1 MKERLVE
8 ILALRS
14 VADALHQEDM
24 VQVLGDVTTLS
35 DEYLPV
41 LEFLMAPDNLTCLIS
56 SMLQEPTPTA
66 KATAAAAR
74 EPGESPSYEEYA
86 TAFRAH
92 WVLCGSGFSH
102 QLLAAMSALKGEP
115 RALIAQTLA
124 EFNSRDSMTLEAFA
138 RFLTAFMDQ
147 YSPQMFMA
155 LFDASIRQQKT
166 FLESLL
172 VQIFYEPLRDVLVR
186 LCNELQGADA
196 EPEVESLVGLAL
208 LQLSPLNPS
217 KHIHDRVHERLHQRV
232 EKDMATVRFARMM
245 FTCDLLTDLIHEK
258 REGSLGFA
266 MMLSLSESGPSAEQL
281 IEAALGDLRGLPT
294 DFANESYALKVL
306 NSLLQQTQCGC
317 VTKAAFCR
325 ASAAVQDAGTR
336 DEQQQPGATD
346 DVFASPCTRGSPHED
361 LPLIWQVFL
370 THLPTIFSFFSSSSP
385 EAASLQW
392 RFKSTHVQLV
402 YLILPVLNV
411 SCTVADTLV
420 IQTRTLDALLELIV
434 RFPKASILHCA
445 IARLFIV
452 ALEDSPYMFGKELPA
467 FRSPTDPLRLH
478 LLLGGALDFVLQS
491 FGWTSVPQQDG
502 ATPGDNAT
510 GPTKTPPPPPA
521 FLDVAISLDQALT
534 SAFAHSAQLFMGN
547 SAFERWKV
555 FRLVVLL
562 PIQTLW
568 EEQYQP
574 PPAVDMGPS
583 PLLAAM
589 LYGEGGH
596 NQTQE
601 DTPTDTKHHKERKN
615 STDGIAPE
623 VHGTQPS
630 TLAGTSPKAGID
642 TNARPEAPTVA
653 LAEDSNKAPTQA
665 QEGPC
670 AAVLI
675 SQPALTTEASSPDVY
690 DVPTP
695 LSALYNEEEKRM
707 MLKVSDDTTVS
718 SSPPIALVIPAAV
731 PQTT

>member
-24 VQVLGDVTTLS
+24 VEVLGDVTTLS

-325 ASAAVQDAGTR
+325 ASAAVQDA
-336 DEQQQPGATD
+336 
-346 DVFASPCTRGSPHED
+346 
-361 LPLIWQVFL
+361 
-370 THLPTIFSFFSSSSP
+370 
-385 EAASLQW
+385 
-392 RFKSTHVQLV
+392 
-402 YLILPVLNV
+402 
-411 SCTVADTLV
+411 ADTLV

>member
-1 MKERLVE
+1 MKERLAE

-14 VADALHQEDM
+14 VVDALQQEDI
-24 VQVLGDVTTLS
+24 VRVLGEVTILS
-35 DEYLPV
+35 DEYLPM
-41 LEFLMAPDNLTCLIS
+41 LAFLMAPDNLTCLVS

-74 EPGESPSYEEYA
+74 QPGEPPSYEEYA

-92 WVLCGSGFSH
+92 WVLCVSGFSH

-115 RALIAQTLA
+115 RALIAHTLA

-138 RFLTAFMDQ
+138 RFITAFMDQ

-155 LFDASIRQQKT
+155 LFDKNIRQQKN

-172 VQIFYEPLRDVLVR
+172 LLVFYEPLRDVMVR
-186 LCNELQGADA
+186 LCNELPGTDS
-196 EPEVESLVGLAL
+196 EPEVEALVGISL
-208 LQLSPLNPS
+208 LQLSPMNPIQQIS
-217 KHIHDRVHERLHQRV
+217 DHVSEKIHQRV
-232 EKDMATVRFARMM
+232 AKDIETVRFSRMV

-266 MMLSLSESGPSAEQL
+266 MTMSLGESGSNAEQL
-281 IEAALGDLRGLPT
+281 IAAALRDLHELPT
-294 DFANESYALKVL
+294 LFANESYVLKVL

-325 ASAAVQDAGTR
+325 ATAATHDAEVKEGEDSVT
-336 DEQQQPGATD
+336 A
-346 DVFASPCTRGSPHED
+346 ACTEGSPHED
-361 LPLIWQVFL
+361 LPLVWQVFL
-370 THLPTIFSFFSSSSP
+370 SHLPTVLSFFSS
-385 EAASLQW
+385 ETTSLQW
-392 RFKSTHVQLV
+392 RFKPTHVQLV
-402 YLILPVLNV
+402 YLMLPVLNV

-420 IQTRTLDALLELIV
+420 IRTKTLDTLLELIT

-452 ALEDSPYMFGKELPA
+452 ALEDSPFMFGKELPA
-467 FRSPTDPLRLH
+467 FRSSTDPLRIH

-491 FGWTSVPQQDG
+491 YGWTTIPDAAAREAKKPS
-502 ATPGDNAT
+502 
-510 GPTKTPPPPPA
+510 PPPA
-521 FLDVAISLDQALT
+521 FLDIAISLDQALT

-555 FRLVVLL
+555 FRLEVLL

-574 PPAVDMGPS
+574 PPAPEMGPS
-583 PLLAAM
+583 PTLTAM
-589 LYGEGGH
+589 LYGEGH
-596 NQTQE
+596 SQPQ
-601 DTPTDTKHHKERKN
+601 DDLPSDTKHRKQ
-615 STDGIAPE
+615 STDGIVPATISGEAANAEMPGDSKPGE
-623 VHGTQPS
+623 GSSTSTEAGNVQTQRE
-630 TLAGTSPKAGID
+630 G
-642 TNARPEAPTVA
+642 
-653 LAEDSNKAPTQA
+653 
-665 QEGPC
+665 GPC
-670 AAVLI
+670 VSVLD
-675 SQPALTTEASSPDVY
+675 SQSSSTSEASAIAVH

-707 MLKVSDDTTVS
+707 MLKVSDDDTVS
-718 SSPPIALVIPAAV
+718 SSPPIALVMPAAV